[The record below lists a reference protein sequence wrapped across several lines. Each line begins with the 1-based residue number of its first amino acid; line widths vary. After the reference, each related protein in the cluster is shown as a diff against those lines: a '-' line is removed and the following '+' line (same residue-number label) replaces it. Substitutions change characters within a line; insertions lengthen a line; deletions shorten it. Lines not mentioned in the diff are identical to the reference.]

1 MRVLTFSAKCT
12 TFVYLNHKQKE
23 SVMTKMLFIG
33 GLGAGE
39 LIIIAL
45 VILLLF
51 GGKKIP
57 ELMRGLGKG
66 VRSFKEGLNE
76 AKEEANKIK
85 EEVEKDN

>member
-1 MRVLTFSAKCT
+1 
-12 TFVYLNHKQKE
+12 
-23 SVMTKMLFIG
+23 MTNMLFIG
-33 GLGAGE
+33 RLGAVE

-66 VRSFKEGLNE
+66 VRSFKEGMNE
-76 AKEEANKIK
+76 AKEEARKVKDDIEK
-85 EEVEKDN
+85 EL